1 MDIVYI
7 KGVSASTTIGVYDHE
22 RDIKQDLKI
31 DLEMAFNNQAAGASD
46 DVTNAL
52 DYDAISNR
60 TLEYVESNQHFLIE
74 SVAENL
80 SQLLLDEFPIE
91 QLTLTISKPA
101 AVSAAN
107 DVGIKIVRP

>member
-60 TLEYVESNQHFLIE
+60 TLDYVESNQHFLIE